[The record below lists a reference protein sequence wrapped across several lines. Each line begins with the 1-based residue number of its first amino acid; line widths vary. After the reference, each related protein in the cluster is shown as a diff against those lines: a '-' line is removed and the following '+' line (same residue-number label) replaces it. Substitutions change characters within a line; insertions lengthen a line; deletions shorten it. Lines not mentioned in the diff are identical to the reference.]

1 MEFFIITAQ
10 VLPIIDFVPFS
21 FIVVNALTEVEALPF
36 AEFRVKRV
44 DCLDSHLAVIAIHV
58 GFPRIDVD
66 VNLRGKELSWVEV

>member
-44 DCLDSHLAVIAIHV
+44 D
-58 GFPRIDVD
+58 
-66 VNLRGKELSWVEV
+66 